1 MKKFFLL
8 YLIIFISNPLKSQ
21 LLTIE
26 NAIDIALKNNFNILV
41 ARSIADVDKANN
53 TLGNAGMLP
62 TLGASCTGNVS
73 QGNAKQKLASGVES
87 SSFNSVS
94 KSVNAAVSLSWT
106 LFDGGKVFITKNKL
120 NEIEALGELQFRDT
134 IMQTVYNIV
143 AAYYNV
149 VSQKQQLAAIN
160 EVITYNTELVKIFQ
174 TSFNAGLSPKTSLL
188 QAQIDLNVYK
198 ENALNQQSVII
209 ASKRAL
215 NQILSRDANAFFEV
229 SDSIPLGNMPDKNTL
244 IQKLD
249 SANLSI
255 LEMQK
260 NVEISRLSAKEFS
273 TLRYPKI
280 TFNSAYNISQT
291 NNTFGFLLQ
300 NNSYGPTL
308 GATISIPIY
317 QAGNINR
324 QVSVARL
331 QYEQALYGF
340 QNIKLA
346 VNLQLQ
352 NALTSYDNQLQ
363 LLNIEKDN
371 VALAK
376 ENMDISIQRLRLG
389 QTTILEVRLAEDSYG
404 QSLTRLTTFEYN
416 LKIAET
422 KLKQLI
428 SQLE

>member
-41 ARSIADVDKANN
+41 ARSFADVDKANN

-62 TLGASCTGNVS
+62 TLGASGTGNVS

-106 LFDGGKVFITKNKL
+106 LFDGGKMFITKTKL

-215 NQILSRDANAFFEV
+215 NQILSRDANAIFEV

-273 TLRYPKI
+273 TLHYPKI

-428 SQLE
+428 SQL